1 MTKTSIIRLL
11 LALSLLLLC
20 LPPALAAAQGT
31 AEIPADSLPAGEG
44 GPEIRR
50 IAAESLQQLRAD
62 GEMDYH
68 LASPEDNL
76 WAMMR
81 NWLFVQLM
89 RLFGSGEAL
98 SALEIIVY
106 TLCLIAIVY
115 VVLRL
120 LNVDLSGLLMSS
132 RRKAVLREEAIA
144 AEEDIHEIDFQSALA
159 EALRN
164 REFNKAVRL
173 LYLSALKE
181 LSSREYIRWQPGK
194 TNYQYQQEL
203 QKSQLQAPFQQLG
216 YLFEWA
222 RYGGFTVSEQQFQQA
237 EQFYGRLEQ
246 NLKQPA

>member
-1 MTKTSIIRLL
+1 M
-11 LALSLLLLC
+11 AFVLLLLC
-20 LPPALAAAQGT
+20 LPQALAAVQEE
-31 AEIPADSLPAGEG
+31 AEMPPDSLSAGEG

-50 IAAESLQQLRAD
+50 IAAESLQQLQAD

-76 WAMMR
+76 WAMFR

-106 TLCLIAIVY
+106 TICLIAIVY
-115 VVLRL
+115 VILRL
-120 LNVDLSGLLMSS
+120 LDVDLSGLLMSS
-132 RRKAVLREEAIA
+132 RRKAVLREEAIP
-144 AEEDIHEIDFQSALA
+144 AEEDIHEIDFQTALA
-159 EALRN
+159 EALKKQ
-164 REFNKAVRL
+164 EFNKAVRL

-181 LSSREYIRWQPGK
+181 LSSREHIRWQPGK

-203 QKSQLQAPFQQLG
+203 QQNQLQAPFQQLG

-222 RYGGFTVSEQQFQQA
+222 RYGGFTVSEKQFQQA

-246 NLKQPA
+246 NLKQSA